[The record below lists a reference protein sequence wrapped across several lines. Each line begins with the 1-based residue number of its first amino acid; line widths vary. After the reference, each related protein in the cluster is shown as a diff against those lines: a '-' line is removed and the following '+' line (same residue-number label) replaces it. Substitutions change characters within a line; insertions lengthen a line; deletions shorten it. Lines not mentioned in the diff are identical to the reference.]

1 MADGFLTRW
10 VFTTFVCGR
19 AEALVAR
26 AGVRRTVVRVELG
39 RV

>member
-10 VFTTFVCGR
+10 VFTTLDCGR

-26 AGVRRTVVRVELG
+26 VGVRRTVVRVELG